1 MDPKRPGRA
10 IPVTLR
16 AIGGAVVTVE
26 AFVPEPLPPQ
36 NVNLMSLGT
45 GLARAERALTA
56 LDRACDN
63 LRGATV
69 LLRAI
74 RKREVQKSSEIEN
87 TFASLEEVSLLEAGR
102 AVGREQAR
110 EVLNNLAAVEHA
122 LASSLP
128 MCNRLLRESHAV
140 LMAGVRGEELR
151 PGEFRDGQVY
161 IGNPQRGPGGV
172 RYVPP
177 PPEELGACLAEFE
190 LAMNPEDARFAGRV
204 RLPWLVELAF
214 LHYQFEAIHPF
225 RDGNGRVGRL
235 IVHVAPV
242 KWGVLRHPVA
252 NISEALSRDR
262 RRYYDGLLGVS
273 ARGDWT
279 GWAEVFLAAAAA
291 QAEDDLVRVRA
302 LVKVRERYIDAVRGQ
317 RHRGFAEKVADVVV
331 SRAMVSVAQVMEG
344 TGLARPN
351 ASRYV
356 RMLVEAGLLEA
367 VGERER
373 GRVYRA
379 AEVFR
384 VLDAPV
390 EQLV

>member
-1 MDPKRPGRA
+1 M
-10 IPVTLR
+10 PV
-16 AIGGAVVTVE
+16 
-26 AFVPEPLPPQ
+26 PLPPRGID
-36 NVNLMSLGT
+36 VSSVGEELV
-45 GLARAERALTA
+45 RAERALTA
-56 LDRACDN
+56 LDRACDG
-63 LRGATV
+63 LRSATV

-110 EVLNNLAAVEHA
+110 EVLNNLGAVEHA
-122 LASSLP
+122 LGSPLP

-140 LMAGVRGEELR
+140 LMDGVRGDELR

-161 IGNPQRGPGGV
+161 IGNPLRGQAGV
-172 RYVPP
+172 RYMPP
-177 PPEELGACLAEFE
+177 PPDELAPCLAEFE
-190 LAMNPEDARFAGRV
+190 LAMNPEDPRFASRG
-204 RLPWLVELAF
+204 RLPWLIELAF

-262 RRYYDGLLGVS
+262 RSYYDGLLGVS
-273 ARGDWT
+273 ARGAWVDW
-279 GWAEVFLAAAAA
+279 ARVFLGAAAA

-302 LVKVRERYIDAVRGQ
+302 LVGVRERYVDALRGQ
-317 RHRGFAEKVADVVV
+317 RDRGFAEKVADVVV
-331 SRAMVSVAQVMEG
+331 SRAVMSVAQVMEG
-344 TGLARPN
+344 AGLARPN
-351 ASRYV
+351 ARRYV
-356 RMLVEAGLLEA
+356 LKLVEAGLLEA
-367 VGERER
+367 VGEQER
-373 GRVYRA
+373 SRVYRA

-390 EQLV
+390 DRLV